1 MIHKKKY
8 KILYPQNNR
17 LTKLIPSETT
27 NSFQLISIIK
37 VIQIQQN
44 ILISNL
50 SKKNSKEN
58 NRLKKR
64 FLSNQINQISK
75 IRKTVSSR
83 VKTIMKTYIFW
94 YLK

>member
-8 KILYPQNNR
+8 KILYLQNNK
-17 LTKLIPSETT
+17 LTKLILETT

-50 SKKNSKEN
+50 SKKN
-58 NRLKKR
+58 
-64 FLSNQINQISK
+64 
-75 IRKTVSSR
+75 
-83 VKTIMKTYIFW
+83 
-94 YLK
+94 